1 MSRRPSSMIATSLVA
16 VLAISLAACGSGGG
30 GSKRK
35 VPAAP
40 TIGTATPASGSASIA
55 FTPPAHTG
63 SGPIIDYVASCTG
76 GGATKT
82 AVGTSSPI
90 TVTELTNGVAYS
102 CSVVAT
108 NSVGASPASAA
119 VSVTPRGV
127 PSPPG
132 LTGVTA
138 GNASAIVAF
147 LTPATN
153 GGAAI
158 TGYTATCSGGGVTR
172 TATGTSSPITV
183 TGLTNFTNYVCS
195 VTATNVAGTGPAS
208 AGAVVTPSPSGQTFS
223 TDGVLCS
230 YSTNVFNNDASVNA
244 QSTSFWG
251 CNGTQRSLVA
261 NGIPDHA
268 VGTFPNAANP
278 YSISVQSVALSYPLT
293 AAIVTPTGAA
303 TQIPG
308 HALNGIRFEA
318 VSGGTCDS
326 AGTNCSLNGGT
337 GSWLI
342 EVLGQT
348 SFDFGIDGNNGHV
361 GPTGAYHY
369 HGVPEGLFASLGG
382 GPQMRLVGWA
392 ADGFPIYARYG
403 YTEAGNAASVPK
415 VLTGSYQLKATPD
428 GGRPATS
435 LYPLGTFTQDY
446 QYVASSGDL
455 DECNGRVGVT
465 PEFPNGIYY
474 YMITDTYPYVPR
486 CLKG

>member
-1 MSRRPSSMIATSLVA
+1 MSRRVSSPVVRFLVIVMA
-16 VLAISLAACGSGGG
+16 ASLAACGSGGG

-40 TIGTATPASGSASIA
+40 TIGAATPASGSASIA
-55 FTPPAHTG
+55 FTPPTNTG
-63 SGPIIDYVASCTG
+63 SGAIVDYVVSCTG

-82 AVGTSSPI
+82 GVGTASTI
-90 TVTELTNGVAYS
+90 TVTGLTNGTVYS

-127 PSPPG
+127 PSPPA
-132 LTGVTA
+132 LVGVTA

-147 LTPATN
+147 AAPATN

-158 TGYTATCSGGGVTR
+158 TGYTATCTGGGVTR
-172 TATGTSSPITV
+172 TATGATSPLTV
-183 TGLTNFTNYVCS
+183 TGLTNFTNYVCA
-195 VTATNVAGTGPAS
+195 VTATNVAGNSPAS
-208 AGAVVTPSPSGQTFS
+208 AGAAVTPSPSGQTFS

-230 YSTNVFNNDASVNA
+230 YSTNVFNNDESVNA

-261 NGIPDHA
+261 NGIPDHV
-268 VGTFPNAANP
+268 VGTFPSAANP
-278 YSISVQSVALSYPLT
+278 YTISVQTVALSYPLT
-293 AAIVTPTGAA
+293 AAIVSATGVSAP
-303 TQIPG
+303 IPG

-326 AGTNCSLNGGT
+326 AGTNCSLTGGT

-348 SFDFGIDGNNGHV
+348 SFNFGTDENNGHV

-369 HGVPEGLFASLGG
+369 HGVPERLLSNLGG
-382 GPQMRLVGWA
+382 GQQMRLVGWA
-392 ADGFPIYARYG
+392 ADGFPIYARFG
-403 YTEAGNAASVPK
+403 YSVAGNPTSPEK
-415 VLTGSYQLKATPD
+415 VLTGSYQLKAAPD
-428 GGRPATS
+428 GGRPVTS
-435 LYPLGTFTQDY
+435 LYPMGTFTQDY
-446 QYVASSGDL
+446 QYVAGSGDL

-474 YMITDTYPYVPR
+474 YVITDSYPYVPR